1 MDIEMTK
8 VMQWFH
14 FTFFLNPFLTFM
26 YSHFVKGSNPLLS
39 GPKGLSKVP
48 TQSSKNVFPRDQ
60 NRGSTMFTATFTGVW
75 PYSASL

>member
-1 MDIEMTK
+1 
-8 VMQWFH
+8 
-14 FTFFLNPFLTFM
+14 
-26 YSHFVKGSNPLLS
+26 
-39 GPKGLSKVP
+39 LSKVP